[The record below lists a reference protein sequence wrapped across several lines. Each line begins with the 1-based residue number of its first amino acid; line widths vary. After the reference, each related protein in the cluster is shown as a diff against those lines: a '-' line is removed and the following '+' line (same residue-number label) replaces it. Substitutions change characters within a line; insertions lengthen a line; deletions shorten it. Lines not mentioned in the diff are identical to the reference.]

1 MAIQKNFVI
10 KNGLE
15 VDTNLIVADA
25 QTNRVGIGTTVPQY
39 TLHVNGGIGA
49 TDLRVTGVGTFTTLN
64 ANNAYLDNAFISSG
78 VGTFTTL
85 NVDDINID
93 NAYIDNAFISSG
105 VGTFTT
111 LNANNAYID
120 NAFISSGVITSFV
133 STSGTITSLSGT
145 NLNYSGISTLGI
157 LTSNQIT
164 SQNLNVTGIS
174 TFNNIVLD
182 GYVSIG
188 GTIGFE
194 GQVLVSTGVGVTWR
208 TRNDIR
214 NTTTFTATN
223 GQTSFA
229 VNYSIGYVDVYI
241 NGVKLTSTEFTA
253 TSGTV
258 VVLDD
263 VCFGDEIVEF
273 ITYELDYPLTF
284 SGLTIQDENS
294 TVGTGISAINF
305 VGSGVT
311 ASVVGSSATVYVS
324 GYYANV
330 AGIATYADTS
340 GIATYANV
348 AGIATYAD
356 TSGIATYATNAGIA
370 TYATNAGIATY
381 ATNAGIA
388 TYATNAGI
396 ATVAQNLTGSPN
408 IEVGIITATGGFVSI
423 AGTTPITIELIGN
436 QLTFNAVGIGS
447 STLTLF

>member
-25 QTNRVGIGTTVPQY
+25 QANRVGIGTTVPQY

-64 ANNAYLDNAFISSG
+64 ANNTYIDNAFISSGVGTFTTLNANNTYIDNAFISSG

-93 NAYIDNAFISSG
+93 NAYIDNAFI
-105 VGTFTT
+105 
-111 LNANNAYID
+111 N
-120 NAFISSGVITSFV
+120 SGVITSFV

-145 NLNYSGISTLGI
+145 ALNYSGISTLGI

-174 TFNNIVLD
+174 TFNNIVID
-182 GYVSIG
+182 GYVSVG
-188 GTIGFE
+188 GTIGFN
-194 GQVLVSTGVGVTWR
+194 GQFLVSTGVGVTWR

-253 TSGTV
+253 TSGTA

-263 VCFGDEIVEF
+263 ACFGDEIVEF

-311 ASVVGSSATVYVS
+311 AIVVGSSATVYVS

-340 GIATYANV
+340 GIATYA
-348 AGIATYAD
+348 
-356 TSGIATYATNAGIA
+356 SNAGIA

-381 ATNAGIA
+381 ADTSGIA
-388 TYATNAGI
+388 TYASNAGI

>member
-25 QTNRVGIGTTVPQY
+25 QANRVGVGTTVPQY

-64 ANNAYLDNAFISSG
+64 ANN
-78 VGTFTTL
+78 T
-85 NVDDINID
+85 
-93 NAYIDNAFISSG
+93 YIDNAFISSG

-111 LNANNAYID
+111 LNANNAYVNTAYI
-120 NAFISSGVITSFV
+120 NSGVITSFV

-145 NLNYSGISTLGI
+145 ALNYSGISTLGI

-174 TFNNIVLD
+174 TFNNIVID
-182 GYVSIG
+182 GYVSVG
-188 GTIGFE
+188 GTIGFN
-194 GQVLVSTGVGVTWR
+194 GQFLVSTGVGITWR

-253 TSGTV
+253 TSGTA

-263 VCFGDEIVEF
+263 ACFGDEIVEF

-311 ASVVGSSATVYVS
+311 AIVVGSSATVYVS

-330 AGIATYADTS
+330 AGIATYAS
-340 GIATYANV
+340 N
-348 AGIATYAD
+348 AGIATF
-356 TSGIATYATNAGIA
+356 ATNAGIA
-370 TYATNAGIATY
+370 TFATNAGIATFATNAGIATY